1 MGVDPLNSNLTDLA
15 LNEKKNQNLLA
26 MNNILQNHKSEF
38 VNFKPLKDSSVL
50 IRDG

>member
-26 MNNILQNHKSEF
+26 MNNILQNESTDNLMQE
-38 VNFKPLKDSSVL
+38 P
-50 IRDG
+50 